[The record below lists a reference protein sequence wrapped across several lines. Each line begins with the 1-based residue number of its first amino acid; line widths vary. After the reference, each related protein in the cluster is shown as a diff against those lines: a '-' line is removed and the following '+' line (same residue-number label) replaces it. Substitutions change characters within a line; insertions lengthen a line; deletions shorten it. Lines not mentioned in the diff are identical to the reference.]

1 MWPWRTG
8 GAKWLLTYDSLK
20 TPQEKRL
27 RNKKHAYQKNQS
39 IKWQQWNR
47 ADTVL
52 PKMGENNNTRTLS
65 CWSVK
70 TLTLSWLGMMYE
82 IKISRISESV
92 IQRPECEQSSTLG
105 ANTVLW
111 HTFWLATEC
120 YTLSKALGSS
130 SLSKRGSGFRFDGRG
145 RQELSFKVN
154 GENSLNIVSR
164 NESRGGW
171 KRLKDAKEKCK
182 WESILI
188 MHYWYTQTNC
198 LICSMG
204 CHRKLKQKQN
214 KVQAGV
220 SELYPK
226 CFISV

>member
-27 RNKKHAYQKNQS
+27 RNKKHAYQKKSINQMTTMKS
-39 IKWQQWNR
+39 SR
-47 ADTVL
+47 HYVL
-52 PKMGENNNTRTLS
+52 PKMGENTNTCTLS

-82 IKISRISESV
+82 IKISRISQSV

-111 HTFWLATEC
+111 HTFWMATEC

-164 NESRGGW
+164 NESRGGMKKGKGC
-171 KRLKDAKEKCK
+171 KR
-182 WESILI
+182 
-188 MHYWYTQTNC
+188 
-198 LICSMG
+198 
-204 CHRKLKQKQN
+204 
-214 KVQAGV
+214 KV
-220 SELYPK
+220 
-226 CFISV
+226 

>member
-1 MWPWRTG
+1 MTTMKSSRH
-8 GAKWLLTYDSLK
+8 Y
-20 TPQEKRL
+20 
-27 RNKKHAYQKNQS
+27 
-39 IKWQQWNR
+39 
-47 ADTVL
+47 VL
-52 PKMGENNNTRTLS
+52 PKMGENNNTCTLS

-82 IKISRISESV
+82 IKISRISQSV

-111 HTFWLATEC
+111 HTFWMATEC

-164 NESRGGW
+164 NESRGGGGW
-171 KRLKDAKEKCK
+171 KREKDAKEKCK

-188 MHYWYTQTNC
+188 MHYWYTQTNW

-226 CFISV
+226 CFISL